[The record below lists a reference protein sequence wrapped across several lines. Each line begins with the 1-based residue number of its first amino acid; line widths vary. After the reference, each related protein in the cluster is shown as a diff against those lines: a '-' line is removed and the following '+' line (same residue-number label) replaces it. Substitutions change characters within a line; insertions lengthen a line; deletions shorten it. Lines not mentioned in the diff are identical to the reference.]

1 MMLATLANF
10 NELSDLC
17 NAYDTLGSL
26 NVVKMAVICSLDI
39 QYADYMNDF

>member
-17 NAYDTLGSL
+17 NAYDALESR
-26 NVVKMAVICSLDI
+26 NFVQVAVMRS
-39 QYADYMNDF
+39 